1 MFDLTAH
8 LARQQIT
15 IGTQAVKIGA
25 RLIAQCPDETK
36 RWRAMHELRKLQK
49 MARGG

>member
-1 MFDLTAH
+1 MFDLT
-8 LARQQIT
+8 QQIADHQRAKAQYHFL
-15 IGTQAVKIGA
+15 IAA